1 MFNFKIKYKDNF
13 ANTRLTYTIYR
24 ILKSVKSIV
33 SLIQRWKRKGKERY
47 KMWPIEC
54 LPCSLQ
60 ISYHVQ
66 YSKNKHE
73 IKWRNCIS
81 SLVRNSSQKFQRNGT
96 FQALG
101 SHAPIVPTKI
111 LGDPD
116 ELDRHLVHSV
126 PETYN
131 IRHVQPD
138 IAYDNGYIFSQE
150 SDVEMHVSRQNL
162 MTFHR
167 SYPFIL
173 SFRQHVLLPTVP
185 FSAWKLSS
193 WFINVLNALGRVF
206 RRNEH
211 PFAESGIEYPNALK
225 IHL

>member
-1 MFNFKIKYKDNF
+1 M
-13 ANTRLTYTIYR
+13 
-24 ILKSVKSIV
+24 
-33 SLIQRWKRKGKERY
+33 KELY
-47 KMWPIEC
+47 IT
-54 LPCSLQ
+54 
-60 ISYHVQ
+60 
-66 YSKNKHE
+66 
-73 IKWRNCIS
+73 

-131 IRHVQPD
+131 IRHVQAD
-138 IAYDNGYIFSQE
+138 NAYDNGYIFSQE

-173 SFRQHVLLPTVP
+173 SFRQHVPSANCTV
-185 FSAWKLSS
+185 FCMKT
-193 WFINVLNALGRVF
+193 FILIYQRFECAGK
-206 RRNEH
+206 
-211 PFAESGIEYPNALK
+211 SI
-225 IHL
+225 